1 LQALN
6 LKKLFLAQAKISN
19 LDKGNQEKVTTETSK
34 LLPMWYDMMDEQFE
48 S

>member
-19 LDKGNQEKVTTETSK
+19 LDKGNQEIPHFAEGLLISNKNPKKVIT
-34 LLPMWYDMMDEQFE
+34 
-48 S
+48 